1 MINFLNISR
10 RLKYLFGTIALSWV
24 LFFLLR
30 VAFFRIFYESS
41 SLIDIL
47 KSFWVGLR
55 FDLRLSILTALP
67 SLLLCVIAS
76 IKYWKFSYSIYLIK
90 WIYPS
95 ILSLIVLF
103 YTFDFATY
111 SYTQQRIDIT
121 VFTLLENF
129 AISAGMMWESYPIVW
144 LFLLVVLICSGCI
157 FIHCFLIKITLN
169 RNKFFRKI
177 Y

>member
-30 VAFFRIFYESS
+30 VAFFLIFYESS

-55 FDLRLSILTALP
+55 FDLRLSILIALP

-76 IKYWKFSYSIYLIK
+76 IKYWEFSYSISLIK

-111 SYTQQRIDIT
+111 SYTQQPIDIT

-129 AISAGMMWESYPIVW
+129 ANSAGMIWESY
-144 LFLLVVLICSGCI
+144 
-157 FIHCFLIKITLN
+157 
-169 RNKFFRKI
+169 
-177 Y
+177 